1 MSLAWAVVVALIAG
15 LNYSVRFTD
24 ARPTPPDVLFRWTT
38 AIGTF
43 VLDGILLLL
52 MLLVARGMSLRDAFA
67 LRQPASW
74 SQAARIGGLALLA
87 TWVTSFALELTVGH
101 AAREQAVPQFWD
113 EARVAA
119 FVANALAIAVFVPIV
134 EELMC
139 RGIGFTLLARW
150 GTPVAIAGSSV
161 AFALAHGAVLDLPW
175 VLVTGIGLGVLRAR
189 TGSVYPSI
197 ALHVT
202 INGIAVLAAGL
213 IARGG

>member
-1 MSLAWAVVVALIAG
+1 VIAG
-15 LNYSVRFTD
+15 LNYAVRFTD
-24 ARPTPPDVLFRWTT
+24 TRATPTDILFRWST

-52 MLLVARGMSLRDAFA
+52 MLLISRGTSLRDAFA
-67 LRQPASW
+67 LRRPRSW
-74 SQAARIGGLALLA
+74 PDAARIGGLALIA
-87 TWVTSFALELTVGH
+87 TWATSVALEIVVGH

-113 EARVAA
+113 EARLPA

-134 EELMC
+134 EEIMC
-139 RGIGFTLLARW
+139 RGIGFTLLERW
-150 GTPVAIAGSSV
+150 GTPVAVTGSAV

-175 VLVTGIGLGVLRAR
+175 VLVTGLGLGVLRAR
-189 TGSVYPSI
+189 TGSVYPCI

>member
-1 MSLAWAVVVALIAG
+1 MVAG

-24 ARPTPPDVLFRWTT
+24 NGPTPPDVLFRWST

-43 VLDGILLLL
+43 VLDAILLLL
-52 MLLVARGMSLRDAFA
+52 MLLIARGIPLREAFA
-67 LRQPASW
+67 LRQPPSW
-74 SQAARIGGLALLA
+74 SDAARIAGVALLA
-87 TWVTSFALELTVGH
+87 TWTTSLVIEIAFGH

-113 EARVAA
+113 QARLPA
-119 FVANALAIAVFVPIV
+119 FVANAVAIALFAPMV
-134 EELMC
+134 EEFMC
-139 RGIGFTLLARW
+139 RGIGFTLLGRW
-150 GTPVAIAGSSV
+150 GTPVAVVGSSI

-175 VLVTGIGLGVLRAR
+175 VLVTGLGLGYLRAR

-202 INGIAVLAAGL
+202 VNGIAVLAAGL

>member
-1 MSLAWAVVVALIAG
+1 VIAG

-24 ARPTPPDVLFRWTT
+24 TRPTPPDVLFRWTT

-52 MLLVARGMSLRDAFA
+52 TLLVARGMSLREAFA
-67 LRQPASW
+67 LRQPTSW
-74 SQAARIGGLALLA
+74 SEAARIGGLALVA
-87 TWVTSFALELTVGH
+87 TWATSFILEVAVGH

-113 EARVAA
+113 EARLPA
-119 FVANALAIAVFVPIV
+119 FVANAVAIALFVPIV

-139 RGIGFTLLARW
+139 RGIGFTLLERW
-150 GTPVAIAGSSV
+150 GTPVAVAGSAV

-175 VLVTGIGLGVLRAR
+175 VLVTGLGLGILRAR
-189 TGSVYPSI
+189 TGSVYPCI

>member
-1 MSLAWAVVVALIAG
+1 VIAG

-24 ARPTPPDVLFRWTT
+24 TRPTPPDVLFRWTT
-38 AIGTF
+38 AIGTV

-52 MLLVARGMSLRDAFA
+52 MLLVARGMSLREAFA
-67 LRQPASW
+67 LRQPSSW
-74 SQAARIGGLALLA
+74 SQAARIGGLALVA
-87 TWVTSFALELTVGH
+87 TWATSFILEVAVGH

-113 EARVAA
+113 EARLPA
-119 FVANALAIAVFVPIV
+119 FIANALAIAVFVPIV

-139 RGIGFTLLARW
+139 RGIGFTLLERW
-150 GTPVAIAGSSV
+150 GTPVAVAGSAV

-175 VLVTGIGLGVLRAR
+175 VLVTGLGLGILRAR
-189 TGSVYPSI
+189 TGSVYPCI